1 MAQEGIDSLL
11 INPSLELELN
21 FSIIRVTL
29 EDGCELNM
37 RGQDGSGQELNM
49 GWSVALEN
57 VMVTCP
63 HGQELSWS
71 QAVNTT
77 PSGGFTNTG
86 HPKKT
91 NPRTRKLQLG

>member
-1 MAQEGIDSLL
+1 MAQETIDSIL
-11 INPSLELELN
+11 ISPPLELR

-37 RGQDGSGQELNM
+37 RGQDDLGRELNQ
-49 GWSVALEN
+49 GWSIALEN

-63 HGQELSWS
+63 HGLELSWS
-71 QAVNTT
+71 QTVNMAL
-77 PSGGFTNTG
+77 PGWFTNTG